1 MEHRNNTTHQEKLLT
16 AGQVAEILGIKEATL
31 AQKRWRGEHSL
42 PYIKLGRVIRYKLSD
57 VQLYIEQRTVL
68 SKEA

>member
-1 MEHRNNTTHQEKLLT
+1 MQYQSTTTHQEKLLT

-31 AQKRWRGEHSL
+31 AQQRWRGDSSL
-42 PYIKLGRVIRYKLSD
+42 SWVKMGRVIRYKLSD
-57 VQLYIEQRTVL
+57 VQLYIEQSTVI

>member
-1 MEHRNNTTHQEKLLT
+1 MQAPTTIHQEKLLA

-31 AQKRWRGEHSL
+31 AQKRWRGDHSL

-57 VQLYIEQRTVL
+57 VQLYIEQSTVL